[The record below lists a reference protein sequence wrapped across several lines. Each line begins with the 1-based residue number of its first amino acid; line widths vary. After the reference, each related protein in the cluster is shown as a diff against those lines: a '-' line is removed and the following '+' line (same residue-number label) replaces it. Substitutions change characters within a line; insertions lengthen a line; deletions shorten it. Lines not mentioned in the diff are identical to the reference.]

1 MSLSQQYAL
10 DGFCLTNYHLL
21 PGGTHNILQEGVV
34 DLAKDAIQFV
44 TAAVVEYGTAATIAG
59 APAAPILETIVDAA
73 FTAEGVASTV
83 SEVSAMANQFGEA
96 KDLISKVLS
105 LSLSGGF
112 DAFYLDVLNIW
123 KGASEYFGDK
133 AKDMLEKTKDTI
145 YKFVSKLAD
154 TITDALK
161 LLIPDAVIGTAVAEG
176 VEALLK
182 SAAENA
188 YSMLTGIMD
197 KLGKFRDTIVDPAK
211 TEAFFNE
218 AFDWVEDAIETIK
231 NPPES
236 KSTLEKVGAIAGTVA
251 SAAITGPTG
260 IMADVAKKKAIEALG
275 TLIANNRTKIV
286 STAVSVS
293 KVLLP
298 AIFGLLASYQIL
310 MKDEWV
316 TEEDEETKMGYQG
329 PGKLQQMFNPAEEG
343 EALRATSETVAAES
357 VHPEY
362 LLKRVTDQKYVA
374 AVSLSKMNKS
384 TPLLEFSSKEEA
396 VGWIRSTLLAI

>member
-1 MSLSQQYAL
+1 MTLPQQYAL
-10 DGFCLTNYHLL
+10 DGFYLTNYHLL
-21 PGGTHNILQEGVV
+21 PPGSHNVLQEGVV

-44 TAAVVEYGTAATIAG
+44 TSAVVEYGTAATIAG

-83 SEVSAMANQFGEA
+83 SAVNGLADKFGEV
-96 KDLISKVLS
+96 KDLVSKVLN

-112 DAFYLDVLNIW
+112 DAFYQDVLDIW
-123 KGASEYFGDK
+123 KSASEYFGDK
-133 AKDMLEKTKDTI
+133 ARDMLEKTKDAI

-154 TITDALK
+154 TVTDALK

-176 VEALLK
+176 AEALLK
-182 SAAENA
+182 SVAENA
-188 YSMLTGIMD
+188 YSMITGIMD
-197 KLGKFRDTIVDPAK
+197 KLGKFKDTIIDPAK

-218 AFDWVEDAIETIK
+218 AFDWVENAIETIQ

-236 KSTLEKVGAIAGTVA
+236 GDAGPESTLGKIGAAAGTVA
-251 SAAITGPTG
+251 SAAITGPSG
-260 IMADVAKKKAIEALG
+260 IMADAVKKKAIEALG
-275 TLIANNRTKIV
+275 TLIANNRTKVV

-316 TEEDEETKMGYQG
+316 TEESEE
-329 PGKLQQMFNPAEEG
+329 PEEASEEG
-343 EALRATSETVAAES
+343 EEIAVES
-357 VHPEY
+357 IQPEY
-362 LLKRVTDQKYVA
+362 LLKRITDRKYVA

-396 VGWIRSTLLAI
+396 TNWIRLTLLRM

>member
-21 PGGTHNILQEGVV
+21 PGGTRNILQEGVV

-236 KSTLEKVGAIAGTVA
+236 KSTLEKVGAIAGTIA
-251 SAAITGPTG
+251 SGPTG
-260 IMADVAKKKAIEALG
+260 IMTDVVKKKAIEALG
-275 TLIANNRTKIV
+275 TLIANNRAKIV

-298 AIFGLLASYQIL
+298 AIFALLASYQIL
-310 MKDEWV
+310 MKDEWI
-316 TEEDEETKMGYQG
+316 TADGEEIEGS
-329 PGKLQQMFNPAEEG
+329 PGEG
-343 EALRATSETVAAES
+343 GTVATES

-362 LLKRVTDQKYVA
+362 LLKRVGDRKYVA